1 MLENEGYKKSEI
13 AILYR
18 NNFLSRRLEEELN
31 GRGIPYVIFGGFF
44 LKDPRLKIW
53 WHTSELL

>member
-1 MLENEGYKKSEI
+1 MLEREGYKKSEI

-31 GRGIPYVIFGGFF
+31 GRGIPYIIFGGFRF
-44 LKDPRLKIW
+44 F
-53 WHTSELL
+53 